1 MTIHAQGK
9 TQKRFE
15 KTSSLYLRLM
25 ILSTETAC
33 NTPKKPIIKNQK
45 TMGKRKNLISRATT
59 LLDSNVQFLTTKKI
73 KHTNKQESMTHSN
86 EKKKLKIN
94 RNCP

>member
-1 MTIHAQGK
+1 
-9 TQKRFE
+9 
-15 KTSSLYLRLM
+15 
-25 ILSTETAC
+25 
-33 NTPKKPIIKNQK
+33 
-45 TMGKRKNLISRATT
+45 MGKRKNLISRATT

-94 RNCP
+94 RNCPWKRPDDRYTKDFKMTSL